1 MLYKDFFRRLE
12 LWKNVSSV
20 RKSITVSSIHLSCL
34 NVFSKKKSKETCIE
48 FELFVASETL
58 KAGAGR
64 GGEGRIKSVLSSLRD
79 YNTVGRGLVHCFL

>member
-1 MLYKDFFRRLE
+1 M
-12 LWKNVSSV
+12 SSV
-20 RKSITVSSIHLSCL
+20 KKSITVSSIHLPCL

-48 FELFVASETL
+48 FELFLASETL
-58 KAGAGR
+58 KAV